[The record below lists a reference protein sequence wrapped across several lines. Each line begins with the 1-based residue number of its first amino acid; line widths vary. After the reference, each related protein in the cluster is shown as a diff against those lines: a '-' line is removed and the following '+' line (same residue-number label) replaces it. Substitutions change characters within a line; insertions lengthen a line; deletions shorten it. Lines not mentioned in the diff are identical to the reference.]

1 MRRQEYPDVLY
12 KNTGVFIRQK
22 KRRHRETQE
31 GNVEMDA
38 EKIMHFQTRGC
49 QGALAALGS

>member
-12 KNTGVFIRQK
+12 KYTGVFIRQK